1 MTYLHIKKN
10 LILVS
15 ALAVSPI
22 VVATPEDAAPAP
34 VQDPS
39 LATAPATSEGRA
51 PGSADTDAARMA
63 QAPDHKTA
71 KGVFMDVNIGTLGV
85 GMNVG
90 YEFNR
95 HLKLRIRGSYLA
107 ADYDETWSEGS
118 WETMP
123 LDGKFEFDGSSV
135 GLLLDYHPFGGCFHL
150 TGGLNFSGMKADAKA
165 TMKNETGLQGLS
177 GEYEFGGTTYRVTG
191 GDEAQVKGR
200 YEWNRVQPYLGIGW
214 SSDGEGDRSFYF
226 SCDIGVNF
234 IGKGSLSVSHSGA
247 DIQVKGPDGQFRSS
261 GDIDALL
268 EASLREEGK
277 DFFDIA
283 DKIIVYP
290 VIQLGVGGR
299 F

>member
-1 MTYLHIKKN
+1 MIYQLMKKN
-10 LILVS
+10 LILTS
-15 ALAVSPI
+15 ALAISPL
-22 VVATPEDAAPAP
+22 VAATPENADSTPI
-34 VQDPS
+34 QDPS
-39 LATAPATSEGRA
+39 LATAPATNEVQA
-51 PGSADTDAARMA
+51 PAAADTGAANMT
-63 QAPDHKTA
+63 QATDHKMA
-71 KGVFMDVNIGTLGV
+71 KGVFMDINVGTQGV

-95 HLKLRIRGSYLA
+95 HLKLRLRGSYLA
-107 ADYDETWSEGS
+107 ADYDETWSNGS
-118 WETMP
+118 WETTP

-135 GLLLDYHPFGGCFHL
+135 GLLLDYHPFGGRFHL
-150 TGGLNFSGMKADAKA
+150 TGGLNFSGMTLDAKA
-165 TMKNETGLQGLS
+165 TMQNETGLHGLS
-177 GEYEFGGTTYRVTG
+177 GEYEFGGTTYKVTG
-191 GDEAQVKGR
+191 GDEARVKGS

-247 DIQVKGPDGQFRSS
+247 NIQVKGPDGQFRDA
-261 GDIDALL
+261 GNIDALL